1 VPGQVTQQRGL
12 AHPRLAAHHQHP
24 RRACLH
30 RADELIKNAAFGAA
44 VRQAACAAS

>member
-12 AHPRLAAHHQHP
+12 AHPRLTAYHQHL
-24 RRACLH
+24 RRACPH
-30 RADELIKNAAFGAA
+30 RADELIKNAAFAAA